1 MSFGGGLAAWNTLF
15 VLLLSSYAVYCLVLF
30 YHEAAADLAATRPL
44 AKFLVVKGVV
54 FFTFM
59 QNLCIAFYFKALR
72 SVSVMSE

>member
-1 MSFGGGLAAWNTLF
+1 M
-15 VLLLSSYAVYCLVLF
+15 LF